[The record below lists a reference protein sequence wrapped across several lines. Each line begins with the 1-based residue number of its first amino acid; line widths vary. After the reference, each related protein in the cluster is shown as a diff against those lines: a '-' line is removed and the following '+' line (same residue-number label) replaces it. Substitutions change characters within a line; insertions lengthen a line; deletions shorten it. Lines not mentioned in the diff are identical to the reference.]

1 VLASAA
7 VEQPPL
13 EMPTAASA
21 LEPQINTDVFAE
33 PMPAASAD
41 APAVE
46 AAPDAGNQDASLLAA
61 DDFLSPPV
69 AMATPR

>member
-21 LEPQINTDVFAE
+21 LEPQINADVVAE